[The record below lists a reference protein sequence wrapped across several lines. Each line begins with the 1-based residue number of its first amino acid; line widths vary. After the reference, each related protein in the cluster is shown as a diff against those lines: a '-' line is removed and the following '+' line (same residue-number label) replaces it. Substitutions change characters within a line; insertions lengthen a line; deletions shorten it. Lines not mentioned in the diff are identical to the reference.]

1 MDQED
6 LRTFTHLA
14 VDLVPA
20 KDSSTVRM
28 LFVATSDGS
37 ILKLSHP
44 ASSPT
49 PACLV
54 ESLSPFA
61 ASRLGVDL
69 ARQGFHA
76 SSLYL
81 STDSGVARLDTQ
93 QRRRLCDRRLC
104 LAAGDFYCGWD
115 SRRGECTNKNPR
127 ASYWEQ
133 EEPRCPDLFVPVSP
147 VSFSPSPTLYVRSIL
162 SPLLTYPD

>member
-1 MDQED
+1 MH
-6 LRTFTHLA
+6 LRT
-14 VDLVPA
+14 
-20 KDSSTVRM
+20 KDSSMVRM
-28 LFVATSDGS
+28 IFFATSDGS

-44 ASSPT
+44 ASLPT

-81 STDSGVARLDTQ
+81 STDSGMARLDTQ

-104 LAAGDFYCGWD
+104 LAAASNFYCGWD
-115 SRRGECTNKNPR
+115 SKRSECTSVPNKNPR
-127 ASYWEQ
+127 ASYCEQ
-133 EEPRCPDLFVPVSP
+133 EKPRCPDLFAPVSLQ
-147 VSFSPSPTLYVRSIL
+147 SPSLPHPHYS
-162 SPLLTYPD
+162 S